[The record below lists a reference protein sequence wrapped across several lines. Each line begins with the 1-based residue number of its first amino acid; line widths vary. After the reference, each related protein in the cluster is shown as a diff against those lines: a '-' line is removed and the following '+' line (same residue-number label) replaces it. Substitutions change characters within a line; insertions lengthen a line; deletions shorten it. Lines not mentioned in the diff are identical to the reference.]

1 MAKVLTVLKVYPK
14 DVDVDLDGVVSR
26 LRNVLPSKY
35 ELVRSEKVY
44 VAFGLYTLRLYILMP
59 EDTEGGTEELE
70 GIVRGL
76 EGVEN
81 VETELVTRTES

>member
-26 LRNVLPSKY
+26 LRNALPSKY